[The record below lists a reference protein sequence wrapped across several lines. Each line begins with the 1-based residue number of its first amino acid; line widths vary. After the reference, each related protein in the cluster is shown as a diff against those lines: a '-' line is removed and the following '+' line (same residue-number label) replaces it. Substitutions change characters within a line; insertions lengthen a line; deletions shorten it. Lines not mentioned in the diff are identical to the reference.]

1 MREGEQRKSIAPVQ
15 HAAMPRLMGRGK
27 AMGGHEGKSGDDAT
41 GGGDATDGGDATGSD
56 AARHVFERAMR
67 AKVICMGCM

>member
-27 AMGGHEGKSGDDAT
+27 AMGGHEGKN
-41 GGGDATDGGDATGSD
+41 GGDATGGD

>member
-41 GGGDATDGGDATGSD
+41 GGGDATGGD